1 MDLLASNVVNHNVV
15 ILTYRSTYDYYSLI
29 EEFEF
34 TKDNNGELYLSTF
47 YVDDSGKLGEV
58 IKL

>member
-1 MDLLASNVVNHNVV
+1 M